1 MSGDDDVTVYFATNR
16 DMAGSDDEPH
26 FGNRFNEK
34 GPQIF
39 RVGEAIV
46 ERVSRRRSEYRF
58 RRARLEPEDLSSPNA
73 DKVKLGSH
81 SLFDTL
87 RQQLA
92 DTRHDAL
99 VYLHGF
105 ANTFGNTMERAAALH
120 DRYLIAKKAADG
132 SSGES
137 YSPFVF
143 AFSWPSDGKVFPSV
157 EYYKSDR
164 DDAEASGLAMTR
176 SLTALLN
183 FLIEVRAKARTGDG
197 EPCGQCLHLVAHSMG
212 NWALRNAVVALARD
226 ISPRPLPR
234 IFEHVFLMAA
244 DEDEDC
250 FETEMKLGLLPQL
263 TRLVHVYHS
272 KNDRALQISDVSKGN
287 PNRLGVD
294 GPRNLDRI
302 HDRIFAVDCR
312 DVDWTDLEG
321 GRHQY
326 YRLRP
331 EVIEDVSAILSDVP
345 PDQVP
350 GRTLTSTP
358 RRFRIQ
364 ARARAEDPNA
374 S

>member
-1 MSGDDDVTVYFATNR
+1 MGNGDDITVYFATNR
-16 DMAGSDDEPH
+16 DIAGSDNEPH

-39 RVGEAIV
+39 RVGEAV
-46 ERVSRRRSEYRF
+46 VHRVSQTRSEYRF
-58 RRARLEPEDLSSPNA
+58 RRARLEPEDLSSRDPDNIT
-73 DKVKLGSH
+73 LGSTR
-81 SLFDTL
+81 LFGNL

-92 DTRHDAL
+92 ATKRDAL

-105 ANTFGNTMERAAALH
+105 ANTFANTMERAAALH
-120 DRYLIAKKAADG
+120 DHYLITKEAAGG
-132 SSGES
+132 SSTP
-137 YSPFVF
+137 YPPFVF
-143 AFSWPSDGKVFPSV
+143 TFSWPSDGKAFPSL
-157 EYYKSDR
+157 EYYMSDR

-183 FLIEVRAKARTGDG
+183 FLIEVRAQSRRGDG

-212 NWALRNAVVALARD
+212 NWALRNAVVAMARD
-226 ISPRPLPR
+226 ASPRPLPR

-250 FETEMKLGLLPQL
+250 FETDLKLGLLPQL
-263 TRLVHVYHS
+263 AHFVHVYHS

-294 GPRNLDRI
+294 GPRSLERI
-302 HDRIFAVDCR
+302 NTRIFAVDCR
-312 DVDWTDLEG
+312 DVDWTELEH

-345 PDQVP
+345 PDEVP
-350 GRTLTSTP
+350 GRTFTGTP

-364 ARARAEDPNA
+364 ARPTV
-374 S
+374 

>member
-16 DMAGSDDEPH
+16 DIAGSDDEPR

-73 DKVKLGSH
+73 DKVKLGSR

-120 DRYLIAKKAADG
+120 DHYVIAKKTAAG
-132 SSGES
+132 SGDS

-143 AFSWPSDGKVFPSV
+143 AFSWPSDGKVFPPV

-176 SLTALLN
+176 SLT
-183 FLIEVRAKARTGDG
+183 G
-197 EPCGQCLHLVAHSMG
+197 
-212 NWALRNAVVALARD
+212 
-226 ISPRPLPR
+226 
-234 IFEHVFLMAA
+234 
-244 DEDEDC
+244 
-250 FETEMKLGLLPQL
+250 
-263 TRLVHVYHS
+263 
-272 KNDRALQISDVSKGN
+272 
-287 PNRLGVD
+287 
-294 GPRNLDRI
+294 GPGA
-302 HDRIFAVDCR
+302 FANTQQM
-312 DVDWTDLEG
+312 WTIVG
-321 GRHQY
+321 T
-326 YRLRP
+326 
-331 EVIEDVSAILSDVP
+331 A
-345 PDQVP
+345 
-350 GRTLTSTP
+350 
-358 RRFRIQ
+358 
-364 ARARAEDPNA
+364 
-374 S
+374 

>member
-1 MSGDDDVTVYFATNR
+1 MSNGDDVTVYFATNR
-16 DMAGSDDEPH
+16 DIAGSDDEPR

-58 RRARLEPEDLSSPNA
+58 RRARLEPEDLSSPDA
-73 DKVKLGSH
+73 DKVKLGSRG
-81 SLFDTL
+81 LFETL

-120 DRYLIAKKAADG
+120 DHYLITKKAADG

-137 YSPFVF
+137 YPPFVF
-143 AFSWPSDGKVFPSV
+143 AFSWPSDGKVFPSI

-164 DDAEASGLAMTR
+164 DDAEASGLALTR

-183 FLIEVRAKARTGDG
+183 FLIEVRTKARRGDG

-226 ISPRPLPR
+226 ASPRPLPR

-244 DEDEDC
+244 DEDDDC
-250 FETEMKLGLLPQL
+250 FETELKLGLLPQL
-263 TRLVHVYHS
+263 ARFVHVYHS
-272 KNDRALQISDVSKGN
+272 KNDRALEISDLSK
-287 PNRLGVD
+287 PDRLGVD

-302 HDRIFAVDCR
+302 NARIFAVDCR
-312 DVDWTDLEG
+312 DVDYTDLEH

-326 YRLRP
+326 YRLRQ

-345 PDQVP
+345 PDEVP
-350 GRTLTSTP
+350 GRTLASTP

-364 ARARAEDPNA
+364 ARG
-374 S
+374 